1 MNDAEKSAAP
11 TIAPPRLAAAIV
23 GRPNVGKSA
32 LFNRMAGRK
41 IAIVHD
47 QPGIT
52 RDRLVAECKPP
63 SGETFEIIDTGGIGA
78 EVDGDFSERV
88 HVEAEIALTAA
99 AVILFVVDGKSGL
112 TPVDQTL
119 ARRLRRA
126 DKPVLLVI
134 NKIDEEMH
142 IPREGDFARLGF
154 KEIHGVSAAHGRGVG
169 ELASAVAAHLD
180 AQRDPEAEPPRNGR
194 RAYVCRTWCW
204 WVARTWARVRSPT
217 RCWGRSAPSSAT
229 FPAPRAT
236 RWTCRAN
243 SAARITCSSTRPA
256 SGIAASGITRRRFSA

>member
-1 MNDAEKSAAP
+1 MNDTTTGKLS
-11 TIAPPRLAAAIV
+11 AAIV

-63 SGETFEIIDTGGIGA
+63 HGEPFEIIDTGGIGA
-78 EVDGDFSERV
+78 EVDGDFSARV

-99 AVILFVVDGKSGL
+99 AVILFVVDGKAGL
-112 TPVDQTL
+112 TPVDETL

-142 IPREGDFARLGF
+142 IPREG
-154 KEIHGVSAAHGRGVG
+154 ISRGSG
-169 ELASAVAAHLD
+169 L
-180 AQRDPEAEPPRNGR
+180 RK
-194 RAYVCRTWCW
+194 
-204 WVARTWARVRSPT
+204 
-217 RCWGRSAPSSAT
+217 
-229 FPAPRAT
+229 
-236 RWTCRAN
+236 
-243 SAARITCSSTRPA
+243 STA
-256 SGIAASGITRRRFSA
+256 